1 MTKPGAVVFVHGIFG
16 GAKTWSALL
25 PRLKK
30 NSYLDRFFDLEL
42 YNYPSP
48 WAVFNPLKRIPDLGH
63 VARGLITALR
73 QDDRFKSRSCLVLV
87 GHSQGGLIIQRM
99 LVDTVRAG
107 RADEDL
113 ARIRGVVL
121 LATPNTGS
129 ELFLSA
135 RYAVEGLWR
144 HPQEKS
150 LRPFNEEI
158 ADIHAELLKRV
169 VYAQHASSTSRPI
182 RFDVYTGLED
192 GVVPAHSA
200 RGMFPH
206 TGTLPGAHSSILHP
220 KGPNDLVVRVL
231 ANACRQA
238 FNTLEPDAS
247 ILRTE
252 ILDPDNKDDVEAA
265 ETLLGEN
272 FLTSQNVS
280 ADDFRYWLANYE
292 ETFGLAL
299 RVIVAR
305 EDERIEG
312 VLMFHESVA
321 DGLIVIDYVA
331 CRGESRVQSLLFGK
345 LVEQL
350 RVRARSAGIPSVV
363 FEMEDPAALKKP
375 ARDRARARLR
385 KFERLDARR
394 IGGLGYLAPN
404 MEDFGASGE
413 ESPNLLMHVSNGLQP
428 AKLRRAHVQKIVRFL
443 YTVWYR
449 NWFSRRYDKREAELN
464 AYVEA
469 LYERV
474 AGATA
479 NLPKHCPLEVGASRE
494 AGSR

>member
-192 GVVPAHSA
+192 GVAPHLRPFCHS
-200 RGMFPH
+200 
-206 TGTLPGAHSSILHP
+206 
-220 KGPNDLVVRVL
+220 VL
-231 ANACRQA
+231 
-238 FNTLEPDAS
+238 S
-247 ILRTE
+247 
-252 ILDPDNKDDVEAA
+252 
-265 ETLLGEN
+265 LLG
-272 FLTSQNVS
+272 LQ
-280 ADDFRYWLANYE
+280 R
-292 ETFGLAL
+292 
-299 RVIVAR
+299 
-305 EDERIEG
+305 
-312 VLMFHESVA
+312 
-321 DGLIVIDYVA
+321 
-331 CRGESRVQSLLFGK
+331 
-345 LVEQL
+345 
-350 RVRARSAGIPSVV
+350 
-363 FEMEDPAALKKP
+363 
-375 ARDRARARLR
+375 
-385 KFERLDARR
+385 ERL
-394 IGGLGYLAPN
+394 LGNRSRAGSAKQISKMRPLHRQSRAGRN
-404 MEDFGASGE
+404 HT
-413 ESPNLLMHVSNGLQP
+413 LMP
-428 AKLRRAHVQKIVRFL
+428 A
-443 YTVWYR
+443 
-449 NWFSRRYDKREAELN
+449 SRR
-464 AYVEA
+464 
-469 LYERV
+469 
-474 AGATA
+474 
-479 NLPKHCPLEVGASRE
+479 
-494 AGSR
+494 